1 MSKMTFMLHKQ
12 GGKEAIELVYQN
24 LFAIGYAGRN
34 MEKTMEHIREL
45 ERDLGVAPP
54 KRIPTIFQ
62 CSNNT
67 LTQEEK
73 IHFIGSK
80 TCGEVEY
87 VIITSGDR
95 VLIGLGSDHTDR
107 ELESVSVLKAKQIC
121 AKPICR
127 DVWDYEDLKGHWD
140 EIELHSYQTVNG
152 SEVMYQEGKL
162 GDILPVEAILK
173 ELKERIGD
181 IGNSVIFSG
190 TVPLKKGF
198 LYGTNFRYEM
208 TDKKLN
214 RKLAANYDVDVV
226 PEEER

>member
-1 MSKMTFMLHKQ
+1 MSKMTFALIK
-12 GGKEAIELVYQN
+12 KEGTENLELEYQN

-45 ERDLGVAPP
+45 ERDLGVPPP
-54 KRIPTIFQ
+54 KKIPTIFQ

-67 LTQEEK
+67 LTQEEE
-73 IHFIGSK
+73 IHFVGPK

-87 VIITSGDR
+87 VILLKENRIF
-95 VLIGLGSDHTDR
+95 IGLGSDHTDR

-127 DVWDYEDLKGHWD
+127 EIWDYEDLKDHWD
-140 EIELHSYQTVNG
+140 EIELRSYQTING
-152 SEVMYQEGKL
+152 SEVLYQDGKL

-173 ELKERIGD
+173 ELNDRIGD
-181 IGNSVIFSG
+181 IGNSVVFSG
-190 TVPLKKGF
+190 TVPLKEGF

-214 RKLAANYDVDVV
+214 RTLSANYDVNVV